1 MNIACIGGG
10 PAGLYLGI
18 LMKRSAPEHDVVIY
32 ERNRPAETFGFGV
45 VFSDATLGHL
55 AAADPESHKQIT
67 AEFAR
72 WDDIEIHAG
81 GEVLRSTGHGFC
93 GLERKKLL
101 EILQIRAKALGVRV
115 EYEREIKSLSEITAD
130 VIVAC
135 DGVASWVRDALGP
148 ELAPHVD
155 VRPNKFV
162 WLGSTVPYRAFTF
175 IFKQTPHG
183 LFRVHAY
190 RYHDHGSTFIVECRE
205 DTWRA
210 AGLADATEDQTVT
223 ILEGIFADELA
234 GHRLIKN
241 RSIWRNFP
249 TVRCDTWHAGNVVL
263 LGDAAHTA
271 HFSIGSGTKLAM
283 EDAIAL
289 RDELVRSEGRD
300 IPAALAAYE
309 AKRRPEVEALQ
320 AAAQASLEWFEG
332 TERYLRMAP
341 VELTYSLMTRS
352 LRVSHASVAK
362 RDPHLARGVERLLA
376 AKVGITA
383 DPPPPPTSLPFPLGP
398 RRTPSRIAVA
408 PSWASSAAAVVA
420 PDDDALVALG
430 AAAAAGAGLVV
441 TPTLSARALATDE
454 AAVGWSRIVDYV
466 HSKGALVAV
475 KLSTLGDVV
484 SAPSLSAGGRARSA
498 SVSPAHA
505 TAAAVCSEAL
515 CAAIQR
521 AGFAGFDLL
530 ILDPGEDVAA
540 TEALPATLAG
550 AKALWRENA
559 GTPISAASEVSIT
572 LPSPPRWIAAVVHDN
587 PHARAA
593 IVGHAAQLVRAGVNI
608 LWVSSPGD
616 GSARLPAAPLADRL
630 RNELRVATCVDGD
643 GALLPDLDAAVAAGR
658 ADLVLVDRMP
668 AGARRA

>member
-18 LMKRSAPEHDVVIY
+18 LVKRSAPEHDVVVY
-32 ERNRPAETFGFGV
+32 ERNRPADTFGFGV

-55 AAADPESHKQIT
+55 AAADPESHEQIT

-72 WDDIEIHAG
+72 WDDIEIHVG

-93 GLERKKLL
+93 GLERRKLL
-101 EILQIRAKALGVRV
+101 EILQTRAKALGVRV
-115 EYEREIKSLSEITAD
+115 EFEREIKSLSEISAD
-130 VIVAC
+130 VVVAC
-135 DGVASWVRDALGP
+135 DGVASWVRDTLAP
-148 ELAPHVD
+148 ELKPHVE
-155 VRPNKFV
+155 VRSNKFV
-162 WLGSTVPYRAFTF
+162 WLGCTVPYGAFTF
-175 IFKQTPHG
+175 IFKETPHG

-190 RYHDHGSTFIVECRE
+190 RYHDEGSTFIVECRE

-210 AGLADATEDQTVT
+210 AGLAEATEDQTVA
-223 ILEGIFADELA
+223 ILERIFAAELA
-234 GHRLIKN
+234 GHHLIKN

-249 TVRCDTWHAGNVVL
+249 TVRCGKWHAGNVVL
-263 LGDAAHTA
+263 VGDAAHTA

-289 RDELVRSEGRD
+289 RDELLRSPLAGD

-309 AKRRPEVEALQ
+309 ARRRPEVEALQ

-362 RDPHLARGVERLLA
+362 RDPHLARGVEKLLA
-376 AKVGITA
+376 ATVGIA
-383 DPPPPPTSLPFPLGP
+383 VDPPPPPTALPFALGP
-398 RRTPSRIAVA
+398 HRTPSRIAVA
-408 PSWASSAAAVVA
+408 AAPGDEAPVA
-420 PDDDALVALG
+420 MG

-441 TPTLSARALATDE
+441 TPTLTPQALATDI
-454 AAVGWSRIVDYV
+454 AAAGWSRMIEDV

-475 KLSTLGDVV
+475 KLGTVGNV
-484 SAPSLSAGGRARSA
+484 GA
-498 SVSPAHA
+498 SDAMS
-505 TAAAVCSEAL
+505 
-515 CAAIQR
+515 AAIQR
-521 AGFAGFDLL
+521 AGIAGFDLL
-530 ILDPGEDVAA
+530 ILDPGEDVTA
-540 TEALPATLAG
+540 TEALPATLEVAR
-550 AKALWRENA
+550 ALWRATA
-559 GTPISAASEVSIT
+559 G
-572 LPSPPRWIAAVVHDN
+572 SPAPRWIGAVVHDK
-587 PHARAA
+587 PAARAA
-593 IVGHAAQLVRAGVNI
+593 VVGHTAQLVRAGADIV
-608 LWVSSPGD
+608 WVSSRGD

-630 RNELRVATCVDGD
+630 RNELRVATCVVGD
-643 GALLPDLDAAVAAGR
+643 DALLPDLDAAVAAGR